1 MILYHGTRLDK
12 ETILKEGLKRPDYNR
27 LIDEVLARYGYT
39 REQVPEWIWERELDY
54 RLEEYKEFS
63 PEFQPYLAF
72 TLNYGQAKQYAW
84 MGGEFEYLLI
94 YYLVLWKFQAATA
107 EGVVSLDK
115 AEEARE
121 EAIKGRGTMK
131 VVTVNV
137 PEEYIPQGELERM
150 EKIRSVG
157 YDPYEKFVWN
167 IPIFRDIPPEWIIRV
182 DKVNLDH
189 TLVSPK
195 IEHVS

>member
-39 REQVPEWIWERELDY
+39 KDDIPEWIWKMELDY

-63 PEFQPYLAF
+63 PEFKPYLAF
-72 TLNYGQAKQYAW
+72 TLNHDQARDYAY

-94 YYLVLWKFQAATA
+94 QRLLAWKT
-107 EGVVSLDK
+107 GNWPKSG
-115 AEEARE
+115 E

-137 PEEYIPQGELERM
+137 PKEYIPQGELERM

-167 IPIFRDIPPEWIIRV
+167 IPIFRDVPPEWIMRV
-182 DKVNLDH
+182 DEVNLDH